1 MVSFTL
7 STLAIALATL
17 SNAAPT
23 EKRQLAPGETSF
35 ALIAEGYPVLSLN
48 AINSGVLGNLDL
60 VFERLSAY
68 PGTPAYLNNT
78 LLDFDVP
85 NPPTAGENGPYSM
98 YFQEVGD
105 DYGVSVPV
113 TAIYDPDQTL
123 GRKGFTVGSDG
134 SLQPALH
141 AALESFFA
149 CNSTLNGVDQFALK
163 WGVFNSNG
171 SAPYACVAA
180 RLVQNKNVQ

>member
-7 STLAIALATL
+7 STLVIALATL
-17 SNAAPT
+17 STASPT
-23 EKRQLAPGETSF
+23 EKRKLSENETSF
-35 ALIAEGYPVLSLN
+35 ALIADGYPVLSLN
-48 AINSGVLGNLDL
+48 AIDSGVPGNLDL

-68 PGTPAYLNNT
+68 PGTPAYINNT

-85 NPPTAGENGPYSM
+85 NPPTYGENGPYSM

-105 DYGVSVPV
+105 NYGITVPV
-113 TAIYDPDQTL
+113 TAIFDPSQTA

-180 RLVQNKNVQ
+180 RLVENKNVQ